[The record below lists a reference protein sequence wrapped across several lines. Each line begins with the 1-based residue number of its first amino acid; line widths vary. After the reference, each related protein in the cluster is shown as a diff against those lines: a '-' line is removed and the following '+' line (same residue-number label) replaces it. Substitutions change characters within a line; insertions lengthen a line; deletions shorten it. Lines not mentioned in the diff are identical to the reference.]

1 MRGKGL
7 ATVKKADGDLH
18 MFLLGCCGRIEG
30 RTGRESFPYQ
40 TNVGGPS
47 SATQI
52 FFANKIHIQVSH
64 SQEFDGLIPA
74 GNFLDPKKF
83 HGANLTNN
91 LMDSI

>member
-1 MRGKGL
+1 MVICICFCWVVVAELMGGE
-7 ATVKKADGDLH
+7 
-18 MFLLGCCGRIEG
+18 EG
-30 RTGRESFPYQ
+30 NHSHLYQ

-83 HGANLTNN
+83 HGANLTNGFYLKVGN
-91 LMDSI
+91 FGWER